1 MVGQVLA
8 PAFKEALGWE
18 PIAPQGSMYG
28 MFKHTEA
35 SDIEALQKG
44 TFRFFLVLLL
54 LLLLLLLYII
64 IIIIIIIIVIV
75 TQFHVPVNGSSFVA

>member
-1 MVGQVLA
+1 VSWQQHSLAEYLEAHYDDFVRHIGEINGLLQRNYEVLA

-44 TFRFFLVLLL
+44 T
-54 LLLLLLLYII
+54 
-64 IIIIIIIIVIV
+64 
-75 TQFHVPVNGSSFVA
+75 NSF